1 MSENDELKEKITDFI
16 ELYKND
22 MNINNVYTYELDS
35 LKMIYTDKINTNLHH
50 SNLLLDYILHN
61 LEFVIIDKEYKIITY
76 LAKHRTIDEVTKN
89 NFINNWNE
97 CQVFKNY
104 IGTYVIFF
112 KYNNINYY
120 CTKYKINHYENSF
133 VQQIAKNIFDNYDE
147 TFEPIVRI
155 LISQRL
161 KHIFTYDENLNLINN
176 NLYTIQDS
184 KLFYSCFDELDFEH
198 NDNIKKMESNKKLF
212 NAGYLIRYNGYT
224 YLLQNKLY
232 EKINNL
238 LPKYNNINKIYLD
251 LYKSDNLNF
260 VINYISLYPSDVIK
274 RINLSIKTLSK
285 EYLNIYHLTRKKAHP
300 EIYEKLDETNKK
312 ILYDLHTIF
321 IETRKNEFIINNEIA
336 DKKSLTVDVV
346 YKYLKKIDIDILEK
360 IYLERNKLIELIKNV
375 FNNDSFKIFFEDC
388 INTKTISYL
397 LNKNF

>member
-120 CTKYKINHYENSF
+120 CTKYKINHYEKVHCYWRSRIYRKSF
-133 VQQIAKNIFDNYDE
+133 
-147 TFEPIVRI
+147 
-155 LISQRL
+155 
-161 KHIFTYDENLNLINN
+161 
-176 NLYTIQDS
+176 
-184 KLFYSCFDELDFEH
+184 
-198 NDNIKKMESNKKLF
+198 
-212 NAGYLIRYNGYT
+212 G
-224 YLLQNKLY
+224 
-232 EKINNL
+232 
-238 LPKYNNINKIYLD
+238 
-251 LYKSDNLNF
+251 
-260 VINYISLYPSDVIK
+260 
-274 RINLSIKTLSK
+274 
-285 EYLNIYHLTRKKAHP
+285 
-300 EIYEKLDETNKK
+300 
-312 ILYDLHTIF
+312 
-321 IETRKNEFIINNEIA
+321 
-336 DKKSLTVDVV
+336 
-346 YKYLKKIDIDILEK
+346 
-360 IYLERNKLIELIKNV
+360 
-375 FNNDSFKIFFEDC
+375 
-388 INTKTISYL
+388 
-397 LNKNF
+397 